1 MKKLLGLALLMV
13 MGSIIITSCRD
24 DADRRRAYVENNTQ
38 DTLVLYLQSG
48 QKYSELHP
56 DFTTVFPPSE
66 IVEMPFFVPIN
77 GLPSYQLD
85 EDREKV
91 VFKTKDGSKVVN
103 KDYHHGNSF
112 VYGKRHD
119 LEGYF
124 FIIEESDLQ

>member
-1 MKKLLGLALLMV
+1 MTLTAVAPMWKTTHKTPLCYICKV
-13 MGSIIITSCRD
+13 
-24 DADRRRAYVENNTQ
+24 DRNTPNCTPISPQ
-38 DTLVLYLQSG
+38 FSHHLKSWKCHL
-48 QKYSELHP
+48 
-56 DFTTVFPPSE
+56 
-66 IVEMPFFVPIN
+66 PIN